1 MRDLDDIGGIPI
13 VMNSL
18 LKAGLINGDII
29 TVTGKSIKENINS
42 IQFSGTQSQR
52 VVKPIGNPIHKEGTL
67 KILKGNLAPE
77 GAVIKIAGINKTK
90 FVGRAKVFN
99 SEEAAF
105 DALSKQRIIE
115 GDVIVIR
122 YEGPKGGPGMREMLA
137 VTAAVVGQ
145 SLGEKV
151 AMITDGRFS
160 GATRG
165 FMVGHVSPE
174 AIVGGP
180 IAFIKNG
187 DIIEIDVPKGKLSIQ
202 LTSSEIKKRRRTWK
216 PIRPR
221 YKSGALAK
229 YSTLV
234 QSASN
239 GAITIPIIIR

>member
-1 MRDLDDIGGIPI
+1 MSNEATQTKWDSVKRYK
-13 VMNSL
+13 
-18 LKAGLINGDII
+18 LKKMLN
-29 TVTGKSIKENINS
+29 E
-42 IQFSGTQSQR
+42 
-52 VVKPIGNPIHKEGTL
+52 
-67 KILKGNLAPE
+67 
-77 GAVIKIAGINKTK
+77 
-90 FVGRAKVFN
+90 
-99 SEEAAF
+99 
-105 DALSKQRIIE
+105 LSKI
-115 GDVIVIR
+115 
-122 YEGPKGGPGMREMLA
+122 
-137 VTAAVVGQ
+137 
-145 SLGEKV
+145 S
-151 AMITDGRFS
+151 
-160 GATRG
+160 
-165 FMVGHVSPE
+165 GHVSPE